1 MFLILLWASWVRQ
14 GDTATKESLQ
24 INGTAYNLI
33 SVLKVKTKIPKYQR
47 FTPADL
53 QTKKKTNHQKAT
65 PNQPQKTTASR
76 KVLIIFYLTAVYCG
90 VFLKVWQLSSSPL
103 AFPFSCTSL

>member
-53 QTKKKTNHQKAT
+53 QTNKQK
-65 PNQPQKTTASR
+65 N
-76 KVLIIFYLTAVYCG
+76 
-90 VFLKVWQLSSSPL
+90 
-103 AFPFSCTSL
+103 